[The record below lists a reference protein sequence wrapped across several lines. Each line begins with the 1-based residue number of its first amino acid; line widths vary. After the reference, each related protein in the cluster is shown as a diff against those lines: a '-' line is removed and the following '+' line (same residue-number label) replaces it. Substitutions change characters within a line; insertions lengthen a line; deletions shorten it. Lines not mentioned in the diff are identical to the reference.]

1 MKTLFNISP
10 QAMSAK
16 HRRGPT
22 TGCENLVLGA
32 VIEVAA
38 LNLPPHCA
46 RLIEHAPESFDDARH
61 GAVALA
67 VKNLLREGKPVH
79 AVAVAEAVA
88 FDESTVFISQ
98 LLNSALPLETAE
110 AEAGEL
116 CKAFQQRETIQIIGE
131 AHQELQEH
139 PEAVHAVTRNLI
151 QTLDGIAGE
160 SSGIESQIEAQ
171 TFDATKIIEQ
181 PAPRFTLAG
190 IPVSTPGNLTSVSAP
205 PKAAKSSF
213 IAAAMA
219 SVITHSQMTDCL
231 GWRSSNHA
239 GGALIHLD
247 TEQSEYDHHELI
259 QRTLL
264 RAQSPAPTW
273 LRSAFI
279 TGFSVNQCREA
290 IRHSLKVGAD
300 KCGSVQSMILD
311 GVADFVADVND
322 PAECNDFVAELHA
335 LAIKFHCPILGV
347 IHFNPGTEKTR
358 GHLGSQFERK
368 AETNLRL
375 YKDDEATVVWSEK
388 NRRAPIT
395 KDRGPRF
402 AWSEEHQMHLSVES
416 SQSVQDN
423 EKLESLRMLAEELF
437 ADQSSLKYSEMV
449 KKLTAKNGLAVSVR
463 TAARKL
469 AELSRLQLIEKTLFG
484 QWKSRV

>member
-1 MKTLFNISP
+1 MKPHLRFP
-10 QAMSAK
+10 APA
-16 HRRGPT
+16 R
-22 TGCENLVLGA
+22 TGNHSTALNGSESIVLGSI
-32 VIEVAA
+32 IENAGQ
-38 LNLPPHCA
+38 NLPPHLA
-46 RLIEHAPESFDDARH
+46 RLLDYAPESFDDQRH
-61 GAVALA
+61 ASTAVAIR
-67 VKNLLREGKPVH
+67 KLLRDRKPVH
-79 AVAVAEAVA
+79 QVSVMQAVSFNDSSA
-88 FDESTVFISQ
+88 FVLELIQ
-98 LLNSALPLETAE
+98 SALDISIAE
-110 AEAGEL
+110 QEAIEL

-131 AHQELQEH
+131 AHQELQDH
-139 PEAVHAVTRNLI
+139 PEAVHAVARNLI
-151 QTLDGIAGE
+151 QTLEGIAGE
-160 SSGIESQIEAQ
+160 SSGMESQIEAR
-171 TFDATKIIEQ
+171 TFDAAKIIEQ

-190 IPVSTPGNLTSVSAP
+190 VPVSTPGNLTSVSAP

-213 IAAAMA
+213 IAAGMS
-219 SVITHSQMTDCL
+219 SVMTHSEMADCL

-247 TEQSEYDHHELI
+247 TEQSEYDHHALI

-273 LRSAFI
+273 LRSSFI

-290 IRHSLKVGAD
+290 IRHALKSGAD
-300 KCGSVQSMILD
+300 KCGSIHSMILD
-311 GVADFVADVND
+311 GIGDFVCDVND

-375 YKDDEATVVWSEK
+375 DKDGEATVVWSEK

-402 AWSEEHQMHLSVES
+402 AWSEEHQMHVSIES
-416 SQSVQDN
+416 ALAA
-423 EKLESLRMLAEELF
+423 KLESERSLYRADAESVFQESGKSALRHGEFTTLLGEICGLKESGARRRMEKMRVACVIQKQALGF
-437 ADQSSLKYSEMV
+437 WSL
-449 KKLTAKNGLAVSVR
+449 TP
-463 TAARKL
+463 
-469 AELSRLQLIEKTLFG
+469 
-484 QWKSRV
+484 

>member
-1 MKTLFNISP
+1 MANESI
-10 QAMSAK
+10 
-16 HRRGPT
+16 
-22 TGCENLVLGA
+22 VLGA
-32 VIEVAA
+32 IIEAGA
-38 LNLPPHCA
+38 QNLPPQLA
-46 RLIEHAPESFDDARH
+46 RLVECSPESFDDQRH
-61 GAVALA
+61 GMVALA
-67 VKNLLREGKPVH
+67 IRKLSREGKPIH
-79 AVAVAEAVA
+79 AASVAQAVEIADA
-88 FDESTVFISQ
+88 FAFVSA
-98 LLNSALPLETAE
+98 LLNSALALETAE
-110 AEAGEL
+110 FEAVEL
-116 CKAFQQRETIQIIGE
+116 WKVFQQRQTIQIIGE
-131 AHQELQEH
+131 ANQELQVH
-139 PEAVHAVTRNLI
+139 PEAVHAIARNLV
-151 QTLDGIAGE
+151 QALDGIAGE
-160 SSGIESQIEAQ
+160 SSGIESQIEAR
-171 TFDATKIIEQ
+171 TFDAAKIIEQ

-219 SVITHSQMTDCL
+219 SVVTHSQMTDCL
-231 GWRSSNHA
+231 GWRSSNQA

-247 TEQSEYDHHELI
+247 TEQSEYDHHALI

-273 LRSAFI
+273 LRSSFI

-290 IRHSLKVGAD
+290 IRHALKSGAD
-300 KCGSVQSMILD
+300 KCGSVHSMTLD

-335 LAIKFHCPILGV
+335 LAIKYHCPIIGV

-375 YKDDEATVVWSEK
+375 DKDTEATVVWSEK

-402 AWSEEHQMHLSVES
+402 AWSEEHQMHVSIES
-416 SQSVQDN
+416 ALVA
-423 EKLESLRMLAEELF
+423 KLESERSLYRADAESVFQEAGKSALRHGEFTTLLGEICGLKESGARRRMEKMRVACVIQKQALGF
-437 ADQSSLKYSEMV
+437 WSL
-449 KKLTAKNGLAVSVR
+449 TP
-463 TAARKL
+463 
-469 AELSRLQLIEKTLFG
+469 
-484 QWKSRV
+484 